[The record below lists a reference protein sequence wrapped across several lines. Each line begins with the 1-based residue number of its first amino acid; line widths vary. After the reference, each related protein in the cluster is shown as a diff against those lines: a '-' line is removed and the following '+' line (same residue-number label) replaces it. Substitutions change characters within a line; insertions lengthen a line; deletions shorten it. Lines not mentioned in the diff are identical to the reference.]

1 MDQKRSHLTDV
12 RSQLSG
18 HPAAAGLVISHSA
31 QRSSWPLPLCS
42 WKPMCS
48 FDTWS
53 TSGPEENI
61 IPISCSQGKLVQ
73 CCFWR
78 PEFHYYYFFNQL
90 IFFFF
95 FFILETRI
103 SNYLASLGESTTTL
117 LLSLG
122 GGFVASFYS
131 DFLKKTFPG
140 LSKELLSILIWYV
153 STLHVSEYKI

>member
-95 FFILETRI
+95 FSFWRPGFHYSWKNLVLLHSLDLLTR
-103 SNYLASLGESTTTL
+103 LH
-117 LLSLG
+117 
-122 GGFVASFYS
+122 FPSFCI
-131 DFLKKTFPG
+131 D
-140 LSKELLSILIWYV
+140 LSKENFFL
-153 STLHVSEYKI
+153 TNFFCFEPC